1 MCLCLFKH
9 IKVYRHKWT
18 YTNTYLFYHSYLMND
33 IEWRKKKNLLPYII
47 TKNAYIA
54 WSIWS
59 ILIVYITRAL
69 LQRAYRRI
77 YDFEWAHKN
86 KRLWTC
92 IYIYDRWSNT
102 DEWIGYNY
110 IYMMIVKDT
119 YIHTHT
125 DIKAHSLIF
134 KKAYDRGGVAIF
146 LSSLLDKCEN
156 HIQRA
161 EVAWQELTSKKYEP
175 NDH

>member
-134 KKAYDRGGVAIF
+134 KKRLPFRITKKKIKVDINQTI
-146 LSSLLDKCEN
+146 SSLYIMIQIITDKT
-156 HIQRA
+156 ISD
-161 EVAWQELTSKKYEP
+161 L
-175 NDH
+175 